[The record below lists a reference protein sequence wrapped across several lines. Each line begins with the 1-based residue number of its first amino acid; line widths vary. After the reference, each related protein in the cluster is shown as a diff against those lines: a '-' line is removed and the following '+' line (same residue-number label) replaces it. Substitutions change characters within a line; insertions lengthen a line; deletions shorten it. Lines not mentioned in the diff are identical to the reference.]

1 MHLLFYK
8 QLFSSVGNVNQVSM
22 DFDSKCN
29 FKGSARIHYFSQDH
43 ALKAIEE
50 YNEAEID
57 GKTVKISIRK

>member
-1 MHLLFYK
+1 
-8 QLFSSVGNVNQVSM
+8 M